1 MLRIFLFLCLF
12 CLSGSAISAVSP
24 FLSSGIAATAPSEAG
39 DFRIESIQADFT
51 QEKHLKMLTKPIIS
65 TGKLLFQAPASLRWE
80 YTSPFAS
87 ILLMHEGKVKR
98 FIERDGVF
106 QEETGMQLD
115 AMQVV
120 LTEISSW
127 LDGRFTDNELFA
139 VSFPDDKTVELTP
152 KEQAFAH
159 LIKRIE
165 LKLSGQKGLLDQV
178 TITEGPGA
186 STIMR
191 FSNRVLNQAIPA
203 TSFTQR

>member
-1 MLRIFLFLCLF
+1 MCRILLFFCLF
-12 CLSGSAISAVSP
+12 FISCFAVS
-24 FLSSGIAATAPSEAG
+24 SGLAANAPAEEK

-51 QEKHLKMLTKPIIS
+51 QEKHLKILAKPIIS
-65 TGKLLFQAPASLRWE
+65 TGKLLFQAPGSLRWE

-98 FIERDGVF
+98 FIKRDGIF

-127 LDGRFTDNELFA
+127 LDGRFTDNELFS

-152 KEQAFAH
+152 KDEAFGK
-159 LIKRIE
+159 LIERID
-165 LKLSGQKGLLDQV
+165 LKLSEQKGLLDQV

-203 TSFTQR
+203 RSFTQR

>member
-1 MLRIFLFLCLF
+1 MRRILLALCLF
-12 CLSGSAISAVSP
+12 LSGSTISAVSP
-24 FLSSGIAATAPSEAG
+24 FLSSGLAANAPAEEE

-51 QEKHLKMLTKPIIS
+51 QEKHLKILAKPIIS
-65 TGKLLFQAPASLRWE
+65 TGKLLFQAPGSLRWE

-98 FIERDGVF
+98 FIKRDGIF

-127 LDGRFTDNELFA
+127 LDGRFTDNELFS

-152 KEQAFAH
+152 KDQAFGK
-159 LIKRIE
+159 LIEKIE
-165 LKLSGQKGLLDQV
+165 LKLSEQKGLLDQV

-203 TSFTQR
+203 RSFTQR

>member
-1 MLRIFLFLCLF
+1 MRRILFFLCLF
-12 CLSGSAISAVSP
+12 CLSCFAVS
-24 FLSSGIAATAPSEAG
+24 SGLAATAPAREDA
-39 DFRIESIQADFT
+39 FRIESIQADFT
-51 QEKHLKMLTKPIIS
+51 QEKHLKILAKPIIS

-98 FIERDGVF
+98 FIERDGAF

-127 LDGRFTDNELFA
+127 LDGRFTDNELFL
-139 VSFPDDKTVELTP
+139 VSFLDDKTVQLTP
-152 KEQAFAH
+152 KDQAFGN
-159 LIKRIE
+159 LIERIE
-165 LKLSGQKGLLDQV
+165 LKLSEQKGLLDQV
-178 TITEGPGA
+178 TIIEGPGA

-191 FSNRVLNQAIPA
+191 FSNRVLNQKIPA
-203 TSFTQR
+203 RSFTQR

>member
-1 MLRIFLFLCLF
+1 MRRILVVLCLI
-12 CLSGSAISAVSP
+12 GSAFSAVSP
-24 FLSSGIAATAPSEAG
+24 FLSSGLAASAPTGEG
-39 DFRIESIQADFT
+39 DFRIESIQADFS
-51 QEKHLKMLTKPIIS
+51 QEKHLKILAKPIIS

-98 FIERDGVF
+98 FIERDGAF

-127 LDGRFTDNELFA
+127 LDGRFTDNELFS

-152 KEQAFAH
+152 KDQTFGN
-159 LIKRIE
+159 LIKKIE
-165 LKLSGQKGLLDQV
+165 LKLSEQKGLLDQV

-191 FSNRVLNQAIPA
+191 FSNRVLNQATPA